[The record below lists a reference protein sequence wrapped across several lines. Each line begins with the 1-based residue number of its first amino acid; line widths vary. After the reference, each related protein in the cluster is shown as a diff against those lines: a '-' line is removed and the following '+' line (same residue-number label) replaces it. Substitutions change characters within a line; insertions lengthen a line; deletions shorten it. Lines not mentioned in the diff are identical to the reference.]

1 MSLPFLHDSFLQGK
15 VANETQS
22 KSYTS
27 PHQILAF
34 ISLLPLVLLA
44 ILPSPPLKSLL
55 PILAPKLHTPLASLA
70 FTLLVLSG
78 GLGLRLGAQ
87 PTPIILA
94 YAAVALLVAAFI
106 TIVTLCVRRRGSAY
120 ARAATRRRLGEEDE
134 SDFSRAK
141 WGVRKKLSGSSMGD
155 EGRREGQGQGQG
167 YGHERSGSA
176 GSWREVVGGG
186 TMPGPQYLMN
196 MHPGVPVY
204 VK

>member
-1 MSLPFLHDSFLQGK
+1 MAD
-15 VANETQS
+15 ETQS

-27 PHQILAF
+27 PHQLLAF

-55 PILAPKLHTPLASLA
+55 PTLAPKLHTPLASLA

-106 TIVTLCVRRRGSAY
+106 AIVGLCVRRRGSAY
-120 ARAATRRRLGEEDE
+120 ARARTRRRLGEEDE

-141 WGVRKKLSGSSMGD
+141 WGVRKKLSGSSMEE
-155 EGRREGQGQGQG
+155 EGTRGGQGQG